1 MTSMASLAYE
11 WISFNIFGHTASV
24 RAINDQQLY
33 IIKDF
38 LS

>member
-11 WISFNIFGHTASV
+11 WINLNIFCHIASE

-38 LS
+38 LC